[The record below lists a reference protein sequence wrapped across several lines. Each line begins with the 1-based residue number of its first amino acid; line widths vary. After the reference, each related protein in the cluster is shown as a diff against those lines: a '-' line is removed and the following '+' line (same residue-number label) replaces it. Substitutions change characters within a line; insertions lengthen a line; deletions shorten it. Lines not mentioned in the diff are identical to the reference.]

1 MPRINQWTATVEDF
15 EYAIQTIEEVMG
27 VRLCKTCAVASNH
40 YQFYYSDSKTGADG
54 FTMSAFQL
62 LTYAK
67 DIDALH
73 ALRILFHGQRK

>member
-1 MPRINQWTATVEDF
+1 MPRTKRWTATTE
-15 EYAIQTIEEVMG
+15 ELECAIQTIEEVMG